1 MLEINTYK
9 NWLENKLKSGEVITA
24 SFTTKKGEAR
34 RMTCKIAPS
43 QPKGYKNGLY
53 SVIET
58 TEQGERYRAF
68 NMGTLINE

>member
-1 MLEINTYK
+1 MRQQQTYRQYLES
-9 NWLENKLKSGEVITA
+9 KLKRGERITA
-24 SFTTKKGEAR
+24 KFTTKKGEVR
-34 RMTCKIAPS
+34 RMTCRIAPK
-43 QPKGYKNGLY
+43 QPEGYKNGLY

>member
-24 SFTTKKGEAR
+24 SFTTKKGESR
-34 RMTCKIAPS
+34 RMTCRIAPS
-43 QPKGYKNGLY
+43 QPNGYTNGLY
-53 SVIET
+53 SVLEQ